1 MQWVWFLCHCLSLAA
16 FLVVADCGGGEQRRG
31 AEEGTRSSTMKAGS
45 SSNSG
50 RKYHRIQHGQCS
62 YTFVLPESDGSAG
75 TSCREFKA
83 GAQYNANAVQRDAPP
98 PEADFSNQK
107 IQQLEH
113 VMENYTQWLQKIE
126 NYIKESMKTEMVQLQ
141 QNAVH
146 NHTAAMLEMGTS
158 LLSQTAEQTR
168 KLTNVETQ
176 VLNQTSR
183 LEIQLLENSLST
195 NKLEKQLMIQT
206 NEINKIHD
214 KNGFLELKMQ
224 EMEDRHIE
232 ELEALREEKSSLQSL
247 VSRQSAVIRELESQL
262 SRATSNSTTLQR
274 QQQDLMDTVRNLL
287 SLCAKDGVTAV
298 VPNSTKQADEERKY
312 RDCAD
317 LYQARF
323 QKNGVYTINIS
334 PQETKKV
341 YCNMESAGGGWTVIQ
356 RREDGSVD
364 FQKTWKEYKMGF
376 GSVSAEHWLGNEFVH
391 ILTNQRQY
399 ALRVE
404 LTDWDGHQ
412 AFSQYDWFRID
423 SEKQNYRLF
432 LKSHSGTAGRQSSLA
447 IHGADFSTKDMDNDN
462 CTCKCALMLSGGW
475 WYDACGPSN
484 LNGMYYRQGQHVGKF
499 NGIKWHYFKGPSYS
513 LRTTVMMIRPV
524 DFL

>member
-1 MQWVWFLCHCLSLAA
+1 MRWSWFFCRCASLAA
-16 FLVVADCGGGEQRRG
+16 LLVVADCAGGEQKRG
-31 AEEGTRSSTMKAGS
+31 AEEGTRSSTAKTGS
-45 SSNSG
+45 NGSG
-50 RKYHRIQHGQCS
+50 RKYHRVQHGQCS
-62 YTFVLPESDGSAG
+62 YTFILPESDGSTG

-83 GAQYNANAVQRDAPP
+83 GAQYNANALQRDSPQ
-98 PEADFSNQK
+98 PETDFSNQK

-141 QNAVH
+141 QSAVH

-168 KLTNVETQ
+168 KLTDVETQ

-195 NKLEKQLMIQT
+195 NKLEKQLMVQI

-224 EMEDRHIE
+224 ELEDRHRE
-232 ELEALREEKSSLQSL
+232 ELEALREEKSSLQVL
-247 VSRQSAVIRELESQL
+247 VSRQSSVIRELEAQL
-262 SRATSNSTTLQR
+262 SRATGNSTALQK
-274 QQQDLMDTVRNLL
+274 QQQDLMETVRNLL
-287 SLCAKDGVTAV
+287 GLCAKDGGTAL

-312 RDCAD
+312 RDCTE
-317 LYQARF
+317 LYQAGF
-323 QKNGVYTINIS
+323 QKNGVYTINIG
-334 PQETKKV
+334 PLETKRV
-341 YCNMESAGGGWTVIQ
+341 YCNMESAGGGWTVIH
-356 RREDGSVD
+356 RREDGTVD
-364 FQKTWKEYKMGF
+364 FQRTWKEYKMGF
-376 GSVSAEHWLGNEFVH
+376 GSVSAEHWLGNEFVY

-412 AFSQYDWFRID
+412 AFSQYDSFHIG
-423 SEKQNYRLF
+423 SEKNNYSLF
-432 LKSHSGTAGRQSSLA
+432 LKSHSGTAGRQSSLV

-484 LNGMYYRQGQHVGKF
+484 LNGVYYRQGQHVGKF

-513 LRTTVMMIRPV
+513 LRATAMMIRPV
-524 DFL
+524 DFS

>member
-1 MQWVWFLCHCLSLAA
+1 MWWGWFVCRCLSLAA
-16 FLVVADCGGGEQRRG
+16 LLVVADCGGAEQRRG
-31 AEEGTRSSTMKAGS
+31 AEEGLRSSTAKANS
-45 SSNSG
+45 SSG

-62 YTFVLPESDGSAG
+62 YTFILPEGDGG
-75 TSCREFKA
+75 SCREFKA
-83 GAQYNANAVQRDAPP
+83 GTPYNANALQRDAPQ

-126 NYIKESMKTEMVQLQ
+126 NYIKDNMKTEIVQLQ
-141 QNAVH
+141 QSAVH

-195 NKLEKQLMIQT
+195 NKLEKELMIQI

-214 KNGFLELKMQ
+214 KNGHNQHNQGFYFSFPNHFPNRRWEKLFIRRNQIFRPWKQLFL
-224 EMEDRHIE
+224 
-232 ELEALREEKSSLQSL
+232 
-247 VSRQSAVIRELESQL
+247 
-262 SRATSNSTTLQR
+262 
-274 QQQDLMDTVRNLL
+274 
-287 SLCAKDGVTAV
+287 G
-298 VPNSTKQADEERKY
+298 
-312 RDCAD
+312 
-317 LYQARF
+317 F
-323 QKNGVYTINIS
+323 
-334 PQETKKV
+334 
-341 YCNMESAGGGWTVIQ
+341 
-356 RREDGSVD
+356 GS
-364 FQKTWKEYKMGF
+364 GF

-391 ILTNQRQY
+391 ILTNQREY

-404 LTDWDGHQ
+404 LTDWDEHQ
-412 AFSQYDWFRID
+412 VFSQYDSFHID
-423 SEKQNYRLF
+423 SEKHNYRLF

-484 LNGMYYRQGQHVGKF
+484 LNGVYYRQGQHVGKF

-513 LRTTVMMIRPV
+513 LRSTVMMIRPA
-524 DFL
+524 DFA